1 MDAVESKKTILI
13 VDDDVDLLTQ
23 YEINLK
29 AEGFDVLRAES
40 QEEAENIL
48 KDHKPDLVIT
58 DLMMESLDGGFSLSY
73 YVKKIDPLLPVI
85 IITGV
90 THELGFRFFTDKE
103 EERNWIK
110 ADAILNKP
118 IRFEQLMKE
127 INKHLK

>member
-29 AEGFDVLRAES
+29 AEGFDVLKAES

>member
-1 MDAVESKKTILI
+1 MDSAESKKTIMI

-29 AEGFDVLRAES
+29 AEGFEVLKAES
-40 QEEAENIL
+40 QEEAESIL

-73 YVKKIDPLLPVI
+73 YIKKIDPLLPVI

-103 EERNWIK
+103 EERTWIK